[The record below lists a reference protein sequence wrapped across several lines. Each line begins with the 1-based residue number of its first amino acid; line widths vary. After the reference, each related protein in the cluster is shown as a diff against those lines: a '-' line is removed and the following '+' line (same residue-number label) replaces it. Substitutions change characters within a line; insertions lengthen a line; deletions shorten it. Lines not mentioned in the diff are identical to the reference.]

1 MEETFT
7 INSLGLPPMLRRC
20 LATTNVIESSL
31 AGVEHRTGRVTRWR
45 DGEMALR
52 WAGAAALETE
62 KRFRKIVGHRDLWM
76 LKAALDDGEWA
87 SERSPTAIDKEL
99 VAA

>member
-1 MEETFT
+1 M
-7 INSLGLPPMLRRC
+7 
-20 LATTNVIESSL
+20 IESLLS
-31 AGVEHRTGRVTRWR
+31 GVGRRTGRVTRWR

-62 KRFRKIVGHRDLWM
+62 KRFRRIVGHRDLWM
-76 LKAALDDGEWA
+76 LKAALDEP
-87 SERSPTAIDKEL
+87 ECVSPAAPVTLDREL